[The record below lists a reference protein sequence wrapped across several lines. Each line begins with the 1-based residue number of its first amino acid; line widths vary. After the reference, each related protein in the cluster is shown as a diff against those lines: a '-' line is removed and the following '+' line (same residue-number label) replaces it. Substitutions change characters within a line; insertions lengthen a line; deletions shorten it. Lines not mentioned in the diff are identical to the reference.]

1 MKWGTERNTWS
12 TVLAVSAVEAGMVSE
27 EPPRYSKHPI
37 TVMKGPSEI
46 REAQRE
52 CVCRK
57 AESVSTGL
65 NHKLIIDFRVMD
77 VRKREQL

>member
-37 TVMKGPSEI
+37 TVMKGPSESGKLKGSV
-46 REAQRE
+46 
-52 CVCRK
+52 CVEKQSQC
-57 AESVSTGL
+57 
-65 NHKLIIDFRVMD
+65 
-77 VRKREQL
+77 QLA